1 MLRVHR
7 TLELAPTGWLVPALL
22 ALLSIALTMGCAS
35 GRAFQQGNQAAMR
48 GDWDLAVTFYRN
60 ATRNQPDRPDYRMAL
75 GRAQLAAS
83 QLHFDR
89 ARDLERK
96 DQLDLAL
103 LEYRRV
109 LEYHPSNLE
118 ARSKVQNIEQTIRD
132 RIEASR
138 PRPAIEAMREKAR
151 QLTAEPILIPLTRDP
166 VEIKYL
172 NQKLSDILNL
182 LAAATGINI
191 TYDSAAAVDRAY
203 TVDLKGVTLE
213 QALQQILSANGLFY
227 KVLNE
232 RSIIVIP
239 ENPLKRQSYDEQA
252 LKTFYLSNADP
263 TDILALLNGVL
274 RITGGVQP
282 AFIPNKS
289 NNSITVRASVPML
302 QIIERV
308 IEANDKPRA
317 ELVIDVEIME
327 VNRNRAKQYGL
338 DLGSYAV
345 GMTFSPESR
354 PGGTTTGGTGT
365 TPSSGD
371 FNLNTISAGISTADF
386 YMGVPQATV
395 RFLEQ
400 DAETKVVAKPQL
412 RGSEGETL
420 KLNLGEELPV
430 PSTTFYSP
438 FGATGV
444 ATAPTTSFQ
453 YKNVGVNLEIEPRVT
468 YDGDI
473 IMKLKVEVSAQ
484 GADKNVA
491 GQNLPAFFSRKV
503 ESRLRLRDGESNLLA
518 GLLREDERRSLKG
531 LPGVIHVPV
540 LRDLFSANDRQIQQ
554 TDIVMLLTPHIVRT
568 HELTQRD
575 LSPIYIGTQQNLGLT
590 GPPPLITPPDE
601 AAAPATATQPPSPAG
616 QSPIGGGALS
626 PGTVPATGAP
636 AAIVPVPG
644 TLPPPAQP
652 AIGSPLPVPPPQAA
666 APTPVAPP
674 LPVPSAPAAQVGVAP
689 VPPTVPATVF
699 APPVGTPVPPRA
711 AQTPPAAAPAPVA
724 AAAAGAA
731 AIAGAGVPLKVT
743 IGVPSDSMMVAGGPY
758 MMPIAV
764 EGASRLSTISV
775 SLSFN
780 PRVLKARLVQEGS
793 FMRKDGRLVTFSQ
806 VVDAAS
812 GRVDITVTRTSDTI
826 GATGAGMVAAV
837 IFDAIGGGASP
848 LALSGVATVVG
859 GAPVQVQFVPAS
871 VTVR

>member
-7 TLELAPTGWLVPALL
+7 TLEHAPGWLAPALL

-35 GRAFQQGNQAAMR
+35 GRAFQQGNQAALR

-60 ATRNQPDRPDYRMAL
+60 ATRNQPDRPDFRMAL
-75 GRAQLAAS
+75 QRAQLSAS

-89 ARDLERK
+89 ARDLEAK
-96 DQLDLAL
+96 DQLDFAL

-109 LEYHPSNLE
+109 LEYHPANME
-118 ARSKVQNIEQTIRD
+118 ARSKVQTIEQTIRD

-239 ENPLKRQSYDEQA
+239 DTPLKRQSYDEQA
-252 LKTFYLSNADP
+252 VKTFYLSNADP
-263 TDILALLNGVL
+263 ADILTLLNGVL

-282 AFIPNKS
+282 AFVPNKS
-289 NNSITVRASVPML
+289 NNSVTVRASVPML

-308 IEANDKPRA
+308 IAANDKPRA

-365 TPSSGD
+365 TTSSGD
-371 FNLNTISAGISTADF
+371 FNLNTISAGVSTADF

-430 PSTTFYSP
+430 PSTTFYNP
-438 FGATGV
+438 YGGTGV

-453 YKNVGVNLEIEPRVT
+453 YKNVGVNLEIKPRVT

-473 IMKLKVEVSAQ
+473 IMELKLEVSAQ

-491 GQNLPAFFSRKV
+491 GQNLPAFLSRKV
-503 ESRLRLRDGESNLLA
+503 ETRLRLRDGESNLLA
-518 GLLREDERRSLKG
+518 GLLREEERRSLKG

-575 LSPIYIGTQQNLGLT
+575 LSPIYIGTQQSLGLT

-616 QSPIGGGALS
+616 QPPVVGGALS

-636 AAIVPVPG
+636 VATVPVPG
-644 TLPPPAQP
+644 TVPPPARPP
-652 AIGSPLPVPPPQAA
+652 ATGSPLPVPPPQAA
-666 APTPVAPP
+666 TPTPVSP
-674 LPVPSAPAAQVGVAP
+674 P

-699 APPVGTPVPPRA
+699 APPVGTPVPRA
-711 AQTPPAAAPAPVA
+711 VQTPPAAAPAPVA
-724 AAAAGAA
+724 AAPAGAT
-731 AIAGAGVPLKVT
+731 AIGGAGVPLKVT

-764 EGASRLSTISV
+764 EAASGLNTISV

-780 PRVLKARLVQEGS
+780 PRVLKVRLVQEGS

-812 GRVDITVTRTSDTI
+812 GRVDITVTRTSDTT
-826 GATGAGMVAAV
+826 GVTGAGMVAAV
-837 IFDAIGGGASP
+837 IFDAIGRGASP

-859 GAPVQVQFVPAS
+859 GAPVQIQFVPVS